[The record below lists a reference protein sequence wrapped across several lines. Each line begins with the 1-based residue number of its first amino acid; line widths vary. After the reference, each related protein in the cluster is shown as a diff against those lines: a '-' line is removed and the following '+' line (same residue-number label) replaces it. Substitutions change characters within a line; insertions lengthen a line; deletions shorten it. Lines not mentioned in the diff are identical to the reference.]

1 MYCVRCGAALQPGH
15 NFCAGCGSVIGNLP
29 GNAPPDVLHAAAVPA
44 PKRLSEQLRLLAIC
58 WFAMSAFRM
67 IPGLFIVTMS
77 GFIGRFLP
85 PDVPGFVPWIIEW
98 VGFLFI
104 GGAAIGL
111 IAGQGLLGR
120 APWARMLT
128 IVLGCF
134 SLFDVPF
141 GTALGVYTL
150 WVLLPAEAEQE
161 FRAA

>member
-15 NFCAGCGSVIGNLP
+15 NFCAGCGNVTGNVP
-29 GNAPPDVLHAAAVPA
+29 ATAAVPA
-44 PKRLSEQLRLLAIC
+44 QNRLPEQLRLLAIL
-58 WFAMSAFRM
+58 WFGMSAFRM
-67 IPGLFIVTMS
+67 IPGLIIVTMS

-85 PDVPGFVPWIIEW
+85 PDVPAFVPWIIEW

-141 GTALGVYTL
+141 GTALGIYTL
-150 WVLLPAEAEQE
+150 WVLLPAQAEEE
-161 FRAA
+161 FRRFSRAA